1 MLSVVFYKLR
11 RPSTQNAEGITSDAL
26 AEGNPL
32 ALSVALMNVALPVK
46 EVAVP
51 VSVAVAVGRN
61 ARQVVNTATSGTG
74 YRISIRHWMERT
86 KHWKNAR

>member
-1 MLSVVFYKLR
+1 MYST
-11 RPSTQNAEGITSDAL
+11 STQNAEGITSDAL
-26 AEGNPL
+26 AEGDPL
-32 ALSVALMNVALPVK
+32 ALSVALNVALPVK

-61 ARQVVNTATSGTG
+61 ARQVVNIATSGTG

-86 KHWKNAR
+86 KH

>member
-1 MLSVVFYKLR
+1 LSVVFYKLR

-26 AEGNPL
+26 AEGDPL
-32 ALSVALMNVALPVK
+32 ALSVALNVALPVK

-86 KHWKNAR
+86 KH